1 MFVLPWCQNRHGIQ
15 SGLPNWKMLRPL
27 KEAKYGKATGII
39 VSPLWLKNSHKI
51 NARIYIK
58 LSCMTLY
65 KFLAYGAY
73 YEFQV
78 RRKDGSRKNL
88 SSVFNLKDS
97 LYISFKRGFL
107 NSINIDFNY
116 IQDKIFLK
124 DCRNMNESQSTF

>member
-15 SGLPNWKMLRPL
+15 SRLPSWMFRPL
-27 KEAKYGKATGII
+27 KEAKYGKATGIT

-51 NARIYIK
+51 NVRIYIK

-88 SSVFNLKDS
+88 PSIFNLKYS
-97 LYISFKRGFL
+97 LYIPFKRGFL
-107 NSINIDFNY
+107 NSINIDFSY